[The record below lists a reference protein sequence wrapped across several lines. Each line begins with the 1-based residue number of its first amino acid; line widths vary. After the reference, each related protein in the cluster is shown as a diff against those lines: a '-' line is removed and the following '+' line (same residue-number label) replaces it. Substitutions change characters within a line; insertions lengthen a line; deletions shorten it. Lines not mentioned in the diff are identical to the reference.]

1 MTDQTLNRGY
11 MAEAARR
18 AAARYRSLFSAVRLL
33 EAAAGVAMIVAPRG
47 VARLLG
53 APDSFGNDGGTAWV
67 RIAGV
72 ILLIMLALFSAGRT
86 FPSSAKLINLFGIVG
101 QVALGVALMAA
112 GGRMVFVG
120 AAFAAAGVLLGLS
133 YLGLFKAEVMSRP

>member
-1 MTDQTLNRGY
+1 MSDPTLTHGY

-33 EAAAGVAMIVAPRG
+33 EGAAGVAMIVAPRG

-53 APDSFGNDGGTAWV
+53 APDSFGADGGIAWV
-67 RIAGV
+67 RIAGT

-86 FPSSAKLINLFGIVG
+86 FPSSAKLTNLFGIVG
-101 QVALGVALMAA
+101 QVVLGIVLMTV
-112 GGRMVFVG
+112 GGRMLFAG
-120 AAFAAAGVLLGLS
+120 AAFAGAGVLLGLS